1 MERSAEIYDATA
13 AQAFNEKLVFET
25 FGRLWL
31 ERPDQTYIHSN
42 FDFVRSDG
50 KQWYPS
56 HRGDCAP
63 VDWTWFK
70 RTVTKAM
77 GSPDFYCVANQINHH
92 QPQEKRAEA
101 ITWLGTHAGSWCRS
115 NVSQVNRDRSVR
127 LVFSGLI
134 EAAMQSAIEQIHLLH
149 NLVLNRASCL
159 TLMENAVSLTA
170 GLGNSFARETFETYA
185 HESMHFA
192 VASARFVDLLERRDV
207 AGKRNPFT
215 RGFHTIADKR
225 TRRVCQSIRHW
236 SRGLPDAQRTMLSL
250 ERDFDD
256 EVISSAVIRQTA
268 AADAAEAVVV
278 LRPFHGQRLLFS
290 SSPFG
295 MDMRTPGEA
304 AEAIHGEKDTAL
316 LGGSCFVADM
326 SLRAIASLDDLNAA
340 SLDSDY
346 VIIAPSELYLSM
358 VIERSTY
365 VDWLHPWHIRW
376 LLEAC
381 QVLGQVIDDKV
392 KALPEGFRVSSL
404 LQHIQARLRLTMEI
418 ASSLSCPDP
427 DNNNDDGDERA
438 TKMESIDR
446 GADQDVSIIDVH
458 KWSAE
463 VEPVTLKRDALSTVL
478 PSKSPSTGEEWIDA
492 VTAAEDH
499 IDFTCGRGSEGI
511 LRLRAEHERHREATA
526 ANARIFMAQ
535 RRADETTQGQEET
548 PAVQE
553 TQPDI
558 ESQSKTLESFPAVSD
573 CADDA
578 NDNNPQAKVEQ
589 ESASS
594 CILS

>member
-1 MERSAEIYDATA
+1 MERSAELYDATA
-13 AQAFNEKLVFET
+13 AQAFNEKLVFDT

-56 HRGDCAP
+56 HRDDCAP

-77 GSPDFYCVANQINHH
+77 GSPDFYCVADQPNHH
-92 QPQEKRAEA
+92 HCQQQQRHAEA
-101 ITWLGTHAGSWCRS
+101 IAWLDTHAGSWCRS
-115 NVSQVNRDRSVR
+115 NISRVNQDRDVR

-134 EAAMQSAIEQIHLLH
+134 EAAIQNGVEQIRLLR

-185 HESMHFA
+185 HESMHFV

-207 AGKRNPFT
+207 TGKRNPFT

-236 SRGLPDAQRTMLSL
+236 SRGLADAQKTMLSL

-256 EVISSAVIRQTA
+256 EVISGAVIRQTT
-268 AADAAEAVVV
+268 AADAAEAIVV

-295 MDMRTPGEA
+295 TDMRTPGEA
-304 AEAIHGEKDTAL
+304 AEAIHAEKDTAL

-326 SLRAIASLDDLNAA
+326 SLREITSLDNPNAA

-346 VIIAPSELYLSM
+346 VIIAPSELYLST

-365 VDWLHPWHIRW
+365 VDWLHPWHIKW

-392 KALPEGFRVSSL
+392 KALPEGFRISSL
-404 LQHIQARLRLTMEI
+404 LQHIQARLQLTMEI
-418 ASSLSCPDP
+418 AGSLDHHAP
-427 DNNNDDGDERA
+427 NDDNDEKA
-438 TKMESIDR
+438 TGTEPIDN
-446 GADQDVSIIDVH
+446 D
-458 KWSAE
+458 
-463 VEPVTLKRDALSTVL
+463 VEPCDHTALKETPLHIVHVSRPLTEEERLEEGCSTESQANTESVREVKMRIDLGGECKEPTL
-478 PSKSPSTGEEWIDA
+478 
-492 VTAAEDH
+492 
-499 IDFTCGRGSEGI
+499 
-511 LRLRAEHERHREATA
+511 
-526 ANARIFMAQ
+526 AQ
-535 RRADETTQGQEET
+535 RKADEMTQGQEKT
-548 PAVQE
+548 PTVQE

-573 CADDA
+573 CPDDA
-578 NDNNPQAKVEQ
+578 NDNNPQAKAEQ